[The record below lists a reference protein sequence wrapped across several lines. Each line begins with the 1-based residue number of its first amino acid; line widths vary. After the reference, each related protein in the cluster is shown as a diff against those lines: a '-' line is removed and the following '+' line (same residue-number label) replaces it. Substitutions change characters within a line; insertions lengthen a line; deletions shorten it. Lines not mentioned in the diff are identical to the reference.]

1 MNEIEQLYHLY
12 YKDVFLYL
20 RALTGEEGLAEELTA
35 ETFFRAY
42 EKIGS
47 FRGDC
52 DVRVWLC
59 QIARNLY
66 FKWLKKHR
74 REQPLTEELQEN
86 GYSVTVEQL
95 FEDQDAAD
103 QIHRYL
109 HEMQEPY
116 KEVFTLRVFGELSF
130 RKIGLL
136 FGKTEGW
143 ARVTYLRA
151 KRKLQK
157 RMEESGYE

>member
-1 MNEIEQLYHLY
+1 MNELEQLYHLY

-20 RALTGEEGLAEELTA
+20 RALTKDEMLSEDLTA
-35 ETFFRAY
+35 ETFLHAY
-42 EKIGS
+42 EKIGT

-59 QIARNLY
+59 QIAKNLY
-66 FKWLKKHR
+66 FKWLKRHK
-74 REQPLTEELQEN
+74 REQPLDEETQKNESSESVELLLEN
-86 GYSVTVEQL
+86 KEK
-95 FEDQDAAD
+95 AD
-103 QIHRYL
+103 QIHRLL
-109 HEMQEPY
+109 HEMKEPY

-130 RKIGLL
+130 QKIGML

-151 KRKLQK
+151 KRKIQT
-157 RMEESGYE
+157 RMEELGYE